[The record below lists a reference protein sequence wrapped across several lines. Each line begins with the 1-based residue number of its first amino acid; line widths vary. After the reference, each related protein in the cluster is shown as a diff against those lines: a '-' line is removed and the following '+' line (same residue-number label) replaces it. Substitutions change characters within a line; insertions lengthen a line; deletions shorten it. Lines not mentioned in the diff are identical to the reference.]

1 MYVSIFKKN
10 NYLKK
15 TFVYKLLLFRKLQRL
30 NEDLQE
36 KLDTLQ
42 GELIHQNIR

>member
-1 MYVSIFKKN
+1 MYQYLKIKLSKKN
-10 NYLKK
+10 K
-15 TFVYKLLLFRKLQRL
+15 FFYKLWLFRKLQRL